1 MKEMKGCGKL
11 DNTVMFKQTL
21 LEPSAYVG
29 MGKGTDLVTAPFQM
43 EEGFQQGAVESG
55 WLFLLGVNPA
65 FQRCNRL
72 LAEHGGALTV
82 IINDNYISGPPTQT
96 FEAKEG

>member
-1 MKEMKGCGKL
+1 MKGCGKL
-11 DNTVMFKQTL
+11 ADTVAFMQTL
-21 LEPSAYVG
+21 LEPSAYVCI
-29 MGKGTDLVTAPFQM
+29 GKGIDLVTAPFKM
-43 EEGFQQGAVESG
+43 EEGVQQGAMESG
-55 WLFLLGVNPA
+55 WLLLCGVNSA